1 MSSLPKFKAA
11 AVQAAPCFLDV
22 RKTMLKV
29 QDLASEAATN
39 GAKLVVFPEVFIAG
53 YPYWNW
59 IYHPFKGSPWF
70 KKLVLSSIR
79 IPGPEVDELCSIA
92 RTLDIHLAIGVNE
105 RDEHSIGAI
114 YNTNL
119 LISPEHGV
127 INKRRKLVPTFAEK
141 LTWTSGDG
149 EGLRAT
155 ETPLGKI
162 GMLACGENTNTLA
175 RFALLAEGELIHIAN
190 FIGFPFV
197 SNYDMPEA
205 IKIRCA
211 AHAFEGKVFSIVSC
225 SAMSEEIID
234 MLATNEEERKML
246 SGAPNA
252 FSGIIDPHGQLI
264 SKPLIDV
271 EGIAYAEIDLER
283 CIEPKQLQDII
294 GNYNRFD
301 IFQLHVDRRPR
312 TPLSLQG
319 SDNQAY
325 QRGLGAMQPPVSE
338 TSTQQRSDARSASIR
353 TGAL

>member
-1 MSSLPKFKAA
+1 MSSLPRYKVA

-22 RKTMLKV
+22 RRTLLKV
-29 QDLASEAATN
+29 QDLATKAANN

-59 IYHPFKGSPWF
+59 IYNPFRGSPWF
-70 KKLVLSSIR
+70 RKLVLNSIHV
-79 IPGPEVDELCSIA
+79 PGPEVEELCRLA
-92 RTLDIHLAIGVNE
+92 RVLDIHLVIGVNE
-105 RDEHSIGAI
+105 RDEHSLGGL

-119 LISPEHGV
+119 LISPEHGL

-149 EGLRAT
+149 EGLRAID
-155 ETPLGKI
+155 TPLGRI

-175 RFALLAEGELIHIAN
+175 RFALLAEGELVHIAN

-211 AHAFEGKVFSIVSC
+211 AHAFEGKVFNIVSC
-225 SAMSEEIID
+225 SSMSDEIVE
-234 MLATNEEERKML
+234 MLATTEEERKML

-264 SKPLIDV
+264 SEPLIDV
-271 EGIAYAEIDLER
+271 EGIAYADIDLER
-283 CIEPKQLQDII
+283 CIEPKQMQDII

-301 IFQLHVDRRPR
+301 IFQLHVDRRSR
-312 TPLSLQG
+312 TPLNLQG
-319 SDNQAY
+319 SDNQTY
-325 QRGLGAMQPPVSE
+325 QNSL
-338 TSTQQRSDARSASIR
+338 SASR
-353 TGAL
+353 MPAAEASTDQRLNV

>member
-1 MSSLPKFKAA
+1 MSLPKYKVAT
-11 AVQAAPCFLDV
+11 VQAAPCFLDV
-22 RKTMLKV
+22 RNTMLKV
-29 QDLASEAATN
+29 QVLASEAAKN

-59 IYHPFKGSPWF
+59 IYNPFRGSPWF
-70 KKLVLSSIR
+70 RKLVLSSIHV
-79 IPGPEVDELCSIA
+79 PGPEVEELCRIA
-92 RTLDIHLAIGVNE
+92 KALDIHLAIGVNE
-105 RDEHSIGAI
+105 RDEHSLGAV

-119 LISPEHGV
+119 LISPEHGL

-141 LTWTSGDG
+141 LTWASGDG
-149 EGLRAT
+149 EGLRAAD
-155 ETPLGKI
+155 TPLGRI

-175 RFALLAEGELIHIAN
+175 RFALLAEGELVHIAN

-225 SAMSEEIID
+225 STVSDEIID
-234 MLATNEEERKML
+234 MLATNEEERKMM
-246 SGAPNA
+246 SGTPNA
-252 FSGIIDPHGQLI
+252 FSGVINPHGQVI
-264 SKPLIDV
+264 SEPLGDT
-271 EGIAYAEIDLER
+271 EGIAYAEIDLEQ

-312 TPLSLQG
+312 TPLSLLG
-319 SDNQAY
+319 SSNQAY
-325 QRGLGAMQPPVSE
+325 QQSLAATRVPPAE
-338 TSTQQRSDARSASIR
+338 APAE
-353 TGAL
+353 

>member
-1 MSSLPKFKAA
+1 MSSLPKYKVA

-29 QDLASEAATN
+29 QDLAAEAAKN
-39 GAKLVVFPEVFIAG
+39 GAKLVVFPEVFVAG
-53 YPYWNW
+53 YAYWNW
-59 IYHPFKGSPWF
+59 IYNPFRGSPWF
-70 KKLVLSSIR
+70 RKLILNSIFV
-79 IPGPEVDELCSIA
+79 PGPEVDELCRIA
-92 RTLDIHLAIGVNE
+92 RALDIHLAIGVNE
-105 RDEHSIGAI
+105 RDEHSVGAV

-119 LISPEHGV
+119 LISPEHGL

-155 ETPLGKI
+155 DTPLGRI

-175 RFALLAEGELIHIAN
+175 RFALLAEGELVHIAN
-190 FIGFPFV
+190 FISFPFV
-197 SNYDMPEA
+197 ANYDMTEA

-211 AHAFEGKVFSIVSC
+211 AHAFEGKIFNIVSC
-225 SAMSEEIID
+225 STMSDEIVD

-246 SGAPNA
+246 TGTPNA
-252 FSGIIDPHGQLI
+252 FSGIINPHGQLI
-264 SKPLIDV
+264 SEPLIDV
-271 EGIAYAEIDLER
+271 EGIAYAEIDLEQ

-312 TPLSLQG
+312 STLNLMG
-319 SDNQAY
+319 SSNQAY
-325 QRGLGAMQPPVSE
+325 QQSLAPVRNSPVE
-338 TSTQQRSDARSASIR
+338 VPAE
-353 TGAL
+353 